1 MNINI
6 NKLIISYDDINATMN
21 INVSKL
27 IIGYI
32 NKIHEMKLLRLPM
45 QSNKLNLFFRVKK
58 REKKLNFVSSSKFIQ
73 KIEETILL
81 NFYLNISITKKKI

>member
-27 IIGYI
+27 IIDYI
-32 NKIHEMKLLRLPM
+32 NK
-45 QSNKLNLFFRVKK
+45 
-58 REKKLNFVSSSKFIQ
+58 
-73 KIEETILL
+73 
-81 NFYLNISITKKKI
+81 TK